1 MGISALALE
10 GAQRIS
16 SDDVTAG
23 LVLPFAAVRLLGY
36 SGAVCTTLMV
46 FMAVTRILV
55 MRQNTINTSCTAV
68 PYRARRASRKV
79 WALGARLLSSM
90 ASVANNII

>member
-46 FMAVTRILV
+46 FMAVTSAFSAQLIAV
-55 MRQNTINTSCTAV
+55 SSIVTYDVYQAYINPAAKGK
-68 PYRARRASRKV
+68 R
-79 WALGARLLSSM
+79 
-90 ASVANNII
+90 